1 MLWKIFEDPQ
11 ELTQAGPAHY
21 VDAVKAAVLDI
32 EPQLKAIYEKAILK
46 YKDDY
51 EWVLLAVADHHE
63 LKRRS
68 SDIYACYRRITDGR
82 VQPLAREKFNQRM
95 NTLKRATHGS
105 ILKANRQGWYEFR
118 EAIVRGYVRLRAEE
132 RGIHLG
138 ADHLLGPRLGAPER
152 SGSWIGG

>member
-1 MLWKIFEDPQ
+1 VEDIRGPQ

-82 VQPLAREKFNQRM
+82 VQPLARENLI
-95 NTLKRATHGS
+95 N
-105 ILKANRQGWYEFR
+105 E
-118 EAIVRGYVRLRAEE
+118 
-132 RGIHLG
+132 
-138 ADHLLGPRLGAPER
+138 
-152 SGSWIGG
+152 